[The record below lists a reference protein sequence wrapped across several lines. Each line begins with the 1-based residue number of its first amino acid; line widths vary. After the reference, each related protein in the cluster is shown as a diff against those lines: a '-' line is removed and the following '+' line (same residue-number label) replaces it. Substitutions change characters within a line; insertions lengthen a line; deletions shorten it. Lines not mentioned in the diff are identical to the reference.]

1 MQFSLFTALLFF
13 SFTCYGQQVSTY
25 EVDFISA
32 DSFFLIERVT
42 TAPTKEDPRPQT
54 SQTNKLFRSIEGLS
68 EFVEG
73 IKTKAKADKEAAEKQ
88 YRQAG
93 EMELIAQKI
102 EDAAKSLNPTPAPKK
117 QE

>member
-1 MQFSLFTALLFF
+1 MRFSLFTALLFF

-25 EVDFISA
+25 EIDIISA

-42 TAPTKEDPRPQT
+42 TAATKEDPRPQT
-54 SQTNKLFRSIEGLS
+54 SQTNKLFRSIAGLS

-73 IKTKAKADKEAAEKQ
+73 IKTKAKTDKEAAEKQ

-102 EDAAKSLNPTPAPKK
+102 EDAAKSLNLPATPRKT
-117 QE
+117 E

>member
-1 MQFSLFTALLFF
+1 MRFSLFTALFF
-13 SFTCYGQQVSTY
+13 LSFTCYGQQVSTY
-25 EVDFISA
+25 EIDLIST

-42 TAPTKEDPRPQT
+42 TAPTNDDPRPQT
-54 SQTNKLFRSIEGLS
+54 SQTNKLFRSIAGLS

-93 EMELIAQKI
+93 VMEAIAQKI
-102 EDAAKSLNPTPAPKK
+102 EDAAKSLNPATKK
-117 QE
+117 KE